1 MVNFAREDRLPLM
14 PSSNFLR
21 SRWLPYIVVAF
32 TLGLASSTIARLLD
46 FSDPATRQGL
56 LYWWFI
62 GVPGAIDVLLA
73 PAAITH
79 EVLRAPVFT
88 LQYLCVFAA
97 SATLVMLIQR
107 WTAPAQPVKSPPARD
122 RAFDTAAAMYHL
134 RDSW

>member
-1 MVNFAREDRLPLM
+1 M

-21 SRWLPYIVVAF
+21 SRWLLYIVVAF
-32 TLGLASSTIARLLD
+32 TLGLASSTIAGLLD
-46 FSDPATRQGL
+46 FSDPATHQGL

-62 GVPGAIDVLLA
+62 GVPAFGEALLA
-73 PAAITH
+73 PAAI
-79 EVLRAPVFT
+79 FT

-97 SATLVMLIQR
+97 GAALVMLIQR
-107 WTAPAQPVKSPPARD
+107 WTAPAMPVKTPPARD

>member
-1 MVNFAREDRLPLM
+1 M

-21 SRWLPYIVVAF
+21 SRWLLYIVVAL
-32 TLGLASSTIARLLD
+32 TLGLVSSTVAQLLD

-62 GVPGAIDVLLA
+62 GVPGAIDVLLS
-73 PAAITH
+73 PAAITQ
-79 EVLRAPVFT
+79 EVLWASVFT
-88 LQYLCVFAA
+88 LQYLCVFTAGAA
-97 SATLVMLIQR
+97 LVMLIRR
-107 WTAPAQPVKSPPARD
+107 WTAPAKPLKPLPGRD